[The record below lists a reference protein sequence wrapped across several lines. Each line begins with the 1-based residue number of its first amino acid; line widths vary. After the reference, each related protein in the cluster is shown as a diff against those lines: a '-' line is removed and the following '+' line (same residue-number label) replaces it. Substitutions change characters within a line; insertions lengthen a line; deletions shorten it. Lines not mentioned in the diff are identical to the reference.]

1 MKQRVMKHVLKK
13 QQQQRNRVSLKGKEA
28 VLKLIVKETKRG
40 PDKEVEKLVPVGVHV
55 FKLRERTCGTE
66 KRIWKKKKKR
76 CHFLENNTHNLR
88 GCITKK
94 KQCFPI

>member
-1 MKQRVMKHVLKK
+1 MKHVLKK

-66 KRIWKKKKKR
+66 KRIWKKKKK
-76 CHFLENNTHNLR
+76 
-88 GCITKK
+88 KMS
-94 KQCFPI
+94 FP

>member
-66 KRIWKKKKKR
+66 KRIWKKKKKMS
-76 CHFLENNTHNLR
+76 
-88 GCITKK
+88 
-94 KQCFPI
+94 FP

>member
-66 KRIWKKKKKR
+66 KRIWKKKKK
-76 CHFLENNTHNLR
+76 
-88 GCITKK
+88 KMS
-94 KQCFPI
+94 FP